1 MMDIRQKKL
10 RILNG
15 AAPAPV
21 GNIPKFWNMANVD
34 EDEAEI
40 TLYGEILSRRPIDW
54 WTGEP
59 EPGLFICPEEFLEDL
74 ALIKDKGKI
83 TIRIN
88 SVGGDLYTGMAIY
101 TQLKGLQGEK
111 TVIIDGIAA
120 SAASLIA
127 MAGDTIK
134 IPAGSLIMI
143 HDPTV
148 YLWDVYNVKALKEVI
163 KMLDAAAQSAAETYA
178 VKTKLEVDAIRSM
191 MHKETWMTGREA
203 VEKGFADEILYE
215 DEPQM
220 VMSAD
225 RQVLMVNGVKQNI
238 RGYRNIPDYIP
249 VSSRITASANPQ
261 AVNKNNSEG
270 GKKKMFKTVEEL
282 KQACP
287 ELVKQIEDTARE
299 EGRKAGITEERT
311 RLKAIEDI
319 QAAIGD
325 EKIVADAK
333 YGEKP
338 CTAEELAFKA
348 LQQQAS
354 LGKQFLQNLQ
364 QDHDNS
370 GAADVGANPNAGNP
384 TNLGETAEDEKAAEA
399 AAVAMIVGKN
409 KKGDEKNDQKNA

>member
-1 MMDIRQKKL
+1 MMENIHKRL
-10 RILNG
+10 RIING
-15 AAPAPV
+15 AALAPV
-21 GNIPKFWNMANVD
+21 ANAPKFWNMATVN
-34 EDEAEI
+34 ENEAEI

-74 ALIKDKGKI
+74 ALVKDKSKI

-111 TVIIDGIAA
+111 TVIVDGIAA

-134 IPAGSLIMI
+134 IPAGSLMMI

-178 VKTKLEVDAIRSM
+178 AKTKLDVETIRNM

-203 VEKGFADEILYE
+203 VEMGFADEILYE

-225 RQVLMVNGVKQNI
+225 RQILMVNGVKQNI

-249 VSSRITASANPQ
+249 VSNRITASVKPQ

-270 GKKKMFKTVEEL
+270 GKKMFKTVEEL

-299 EGRKAGITEERT
+299 EGRKAGVTEERA

-325 EKIVADAK
+325 DKLVAEAK

-348 LQQQAS
+348 LQQQAK

-364 QDHDNS
+364 QDYKDS
-370 GAADVGANPNAGNP
+370 KASEVGAAPNAGNP
-384 TNLGETAEDEKAAEA
+384 ANLGGTSEDDKAAEA

-409 KKGDEKNDQKNA
+409 KKGDGKNV